1 MSRFYG
7 GLVGVIE
14 DDGNHLKQLYTFTP
28 KEGAGR
34 SNRLGDANKNSHL
47 RLIAGGFF
55 ICRLHIGC
63 SNKDRASVHFSN
75 LFKLFSS

>member
-7 GLVGVIE
+7 GLVGMIE

-34 SNRLGDANKNSHL
+34 SNRLGDANKNKGL
-47 RLIAGGFF
+47 QMF
-55 ICRLHIGC
+55 C
-63 SNKDRASVHFSN
+63 SPFCLSKIDTATSTATSG
-75 LFKLFSS
+75 